1 MCFEICQQFP
11 WWKSSVPCPWI
22 TLYLN
27 RESLCLLPFDHP
39 VFYTWITLSVCKDNS
54 SNGSRF
60 VRHLPKCHYRHS
72 GHHRQQPPSQ
82 FLGPGKSLSIDQDTS
97 MKSKWQLNVPVMLFV
112 AIVKIKIHLKVSEET
127 HTHVRS
133 GSRTQVHSKW
143 ERLLPNPPPLWIPNL
158 HTPLRLNGI
167 PCAQKPVPILQY
179 TTNLLEVTRIALNSG
194 SHPVVC
200 DPFRW
205 RLTTLSRGLHI
216 RYLHH

>member
-22 TLYLN
+22 PLYLN

-72 GHHRQQPPSQ
+72 GYHRQQPPSQ
-82 FLGPGKSLSIDQDTS
+82 FLSPGKSLSIDQDTS
-97 MKSKWQLNVPVMLFV
+97 IKSKYQLNVPVMLFV
-112 AIVKIKIHLKVSEET
+112 AIVKIEIKIHLKVSEET
-127 HTHVRS
+127 HTHVRL
-133 GSRTQVHSKW
+133 GSRAQVHSKC

-158 HTPLRLNGI
+158 RTPLRLNGI
-167 PCAQKPVPILQY
+167 PCAQNLCPSSSIPQISWK
-179 TTNLLEVTRIALNSG
+179 LLEISWKLFILLKTVVLTLWSVTPLG
-194 SHPVVC
+194 GV
-200 DPFRW
+200 
-205 RLTTLSRGLHI
+205 
-216 RYLHH
+216 